1 MSNNPTDVLGNE
13 RKESGFTLLELVAVI
28 AIIAVLIG
36 LLLPA
41 VQKAREAANKE
52 KASNHL
58 RLIQAAEKS
67 FFNSHGVYSSSLDD
81 LGLGG
86 EFQCSDP
93 ACSSRQ
99 NNGYFFQISLTP
111 PDETF
116 TAVATPAVI
125 GKTGSAKCL
134 VERNPGPVQ
143 CAPIEG
149 AQDVTENMFAHI
161 RDRAIPTLVQLISQR
176 PTDLSEIA
184 RRLESS
190 DTTPRAFDN
199 LDVNGD
205 SRVTFTDL
213 QTYSGIGADV
223 IDPFIAIIDHEMQLG
238 AGGEDVSSLPGVT
251 FEMLESISGPFDT
264 SSGVVRSQISGL
276 SEASQQSLTNPA
288 APLAIHLSGF
298 ADGSVRFINGNGNGH
313 QGNLT
318 SRINGGSFFAQ
329 LNPSDGANQNV
340 WGGTFSL
347 SDVNEDGV
355 TGILIGVIR
364 PPDPTSGSR
373 PTLDGLI
380 IATYGEGIL
389 SCEGGTG
396 DVTIN
401 WGDQNFNGPFQADFH
416 LLAAIQKKAKQ

>member
-1 MSNNPTDVLGNE
+1 MSINPTHVNQ
-13 RKESGFTLLELVAVI
+13 RKQSGFTLLELVAII

-41 VQKAREAANKE
+41 IQKAREAANKE

-58 RLIQAAEKS
+58 RLIQAAQKS
-67 FFNSHGVYSSSLDD
+67 FFNTHGVYSSSLDD

-111 PDETF
+111 SDETF

-134 VERNPGPVQ
+134 VQASPGPVQ
-143 CAPIEG
+143 CAPIDG
-149 AQDVTENMFAHI
+149 AGDVTEDMFAHI
-161 RDRAIPTLVQLISQR
+161 RDRAIPTLAQSVLQR
-176 PTDLSEIA
+176 PSDLSEIA
-184 RRLESS
+184 RRLESP
-190 DTTPRAFDN
+190 DTTPEAFGN

-205 SRVTFTDL
+205 GRVTFTDL
-213 QTYSGIGADV
+213 QTYNGIGADV
-223 IDPFIAIIDHEMQLG
+223 INPFIAIIDQEMQLG
-238 AGGEDVSSLPGVT
+238 AGGEEVSSLPGVT
-251 FEMLESISGPFDT
+251 FEMLEAISGPFDT
-264 SSGVVRSQISGL
+264 SSGAVRTQISGL
-276 SEASQQSLTNPA
+276 SEASQPSFTNPA
-288 APLAIHLSGF
+288 GSSAINLSGF
-298 ADGSVRFINGNGNGH
+298 ADGSVRFVKGNGDGH
-313 QGNLT
+313 QGTLT
-318 SRINGGSFFAQ
+318 SRINGGSFFAH
-329 LNPSDGANQNV
+329 LNPSNAANPNV

-355 TGILIGVIR
+355 NGILIGVIR
-364 PPDPTSGSR
+364 TPDPTSSR
-373 PTLDGLI
+373 RTLDGLI

-416 LLAAIQKKAKQ
+416 LLAAIQKKTKQ